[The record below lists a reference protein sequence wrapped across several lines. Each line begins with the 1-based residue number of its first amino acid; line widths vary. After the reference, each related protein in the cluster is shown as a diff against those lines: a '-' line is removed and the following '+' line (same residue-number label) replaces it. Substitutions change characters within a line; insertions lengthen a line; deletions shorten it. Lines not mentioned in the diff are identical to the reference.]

1 MNKENDM
8 KKSFLTVICLL
19 SVMALSAC
27 TNSDNGT
34 AENNAVTLPMT
45 DGKPVVIDEAE
56 TQEISENAEEAQS
69 EDVTET
75 EASDIDNAVSPAEYY
90 ISSLKGP
97 TTMGMAKLMSDSE
110 NDLTANKYNVSIFGT
125 ADEIVAGVVSGSTD
139 IANVPANLAAVLYN
153 KTEGAIDVAAVNTLG
168 VLYVVTSGEE
178 INSVADLKGKVVY
191 STGKGTT
198 PEYTLNYILEQNGLV
213 PGEDVEVIDN
223 IQFPLMG
230 GAFEGGTG
238 DYVTLFEPTASEF
251 ASSGRGHIVAN
262 VGLESGEVP
271 YTTIMMSS
279 KTIAEEPEFALS
291 FVRAIYRAQQWV
303 KTASDEEVARAMQPF
318 FPDSSIETLSAV
330 ANSYRATDSW
340 MYSPAMSEDAF
351 TRLQDIIEAAG
362 ELSAR
367 VEFGSLVDN
376 SFADKVMGE

>member
-1 MNKENDM
+1 MTLCYVL
-8 KKSFLTVICLL
+8 KSH
-19 SVMALSAC
+19 
-27 TNSDNGT
+27 
-34 AENNAVTLPMT
+34 
-45 DGKPVVIDEAE
+45 
-56 TQEISENAEEAQS
+56 
-69 EDVTET
+69 
-75 EASDIDNAVSPAEYY
+75 
-90 ISSLKGP
+90 
-97 TTMGMAKLMSDSE
+97 
-110 NDLTANKYNVSIFGT
+110 
-125 ADEIVAGVVSGSTD
+125 
-139 IANVPANLAAVLYN
+139 
-153 KTEGAIDVAAVNTLG
+153 
-168 VLYVVTSGEE
+168 
-178 INSVADLKGKVVY
+178 
-191 STGKGTT
+191 
-198 PEYTLNYILEQNGLV
+198 GLV

-279 KTIAEEPEFALS
+279 KTIADEPEFALS